1 MFRARAIGIASVVF
15 VLSAAQAA
23 HAGPK
28 FADYPQR
35 KANECVI
42 KADKLKLVVGIQPME
57 DLNDQKNYFSME
69 LTRRGLIPVYI
80 VIENQ
85 SGDDS
90 FLFDK
95 TAISFAVGV
104 TAGAGPDISS
114 KSLQTLQVASALV
127 ISPVGIIVGAKLAKD
142 EAAVQRNLVMKE
154 VQSKTLSPGDS
165 THGFLYIPV
174 PKDGSRQ
181 PIHLKVLVT
190 RSGDDQPFSVDFNF

>member
-1 MFRARAIGIASVVF
+1 
-15 VLSAAQAA
+15 
-23 HAGPK
+23 
-28 FADYPQR
+28 
-35 KANECVI
+35 
-42 KADKLKLVVGIQPME
+42 ME

-69 LTRRGLIPVYI
+69 LTRRGLIPVYM

-95 TAISFAVGV
+95 TAISFAVGI

-154 VQSKTLSPGDS
+154 VQSKTLSPWRFDAWFSIHSCAKRWVPPADS
-165 THGFLYIPV
+165 SRGICHPV
-174 PKDGSRQ
+174 RRRPAIQCG
-181 PIHLKVLVT
+181 
-190 RSGDDQPFSVDFNF
+190 FNF